1 MLVVHRF
8 ITIQHLPARN
18 RIISHHLFHF
28 YLTLFTY
35 AHYLY
40 FLPYLSFP
48 VFHLTRNIRLN
59 HLWLQVLIYP
69 SFTLHCSLPQSERT
83 LDQIPWQIHLL
94 KQYRLVANTWKK
106 KRAEKT
112 VWRKK
117 LYLCMRWSR
126 VIESFPRLLWE

>member
-1 MLVVHRF
+1 MSDIISLIIELSLTIYTLCNVLFVPSFSRNLIAMLVVHRF

-48 VFHLTRNIRLN
+48 VLHVFRNIRLN

-94 KQYRLVANTWKK
+94 KQYRLVANT
-106 KRAEKT
+106 
-112 VWRKK
+112 
-117 LYLCMRWSR
+117 
-126 VIESFPRLLWE
+126 

>member
-1 MLVVHRF
+1 MSGIISLIIELSLTIYTLYDELFVPSFSRNLIAMLVVHRF

-48 VFHLTRNIRLN
+48 VLHVFRNIRLN
-59 HLWLQVLIYP
+59 HLWLQVLICP

-94 KQYRLVANTWKK
+94 KQYRLVANT
-106 KRAEKT
+106 
-112 VWRKK
+112 
-117 LYLCMRWSR
+117 
-126 VIESFPRLLWE
+126 